1 MCFTSARTTLIC
13 DKLLTPTEMR
23 KVFYGLACACVIMA
37 MTGCGG
43 NKAEDGASGT
53 DSTKT
58 AVEQYKDI
66 YTGAYDKGNTF
77 IVISKKDLRLT
88 VYAPIQGDTVP
99 VAQFPVCLSRNKG
112 PKEKEGDMRTPESE
126 PGDPFTIEQIQPAS
140 DWTHDFGDGRG
151 AILAYGDWFLRL
163 KTGHKGIGIHGSTG
177 NENTVPG
184 RDSEG
189 CIRMRDPDIVTLK
202 EQYARV
208 GMPVIIKQEEQGLKS
223 FEIKR

>member
-1 MCFTSARTTLIC
+1 M
-13 DKLLTPTEMR
+13 K
-23 KVFYGLACACVIMA
+23 
-37 MTGCGG
+37 
-43 NKAEDGASGT
+43 KAIFFLSGT
-53 DSTKT
+53 VLLVAGCSSNSTKGSSGDSSADSTKT

-66 YTGAYDKGNTF
+66 YVGAFDKSKTF

-88 VYAPIQGDTVP
+88 VYAPVDSDTVP

-112 PKEKEGDMRTPESE
+112 QKEKEGDMRTPESE
-126 PGDPFTIEQIQPAS
+126 PGAPFTIEQIQPAS

-151 AILAYGDWFLRL
+151 AILAYGDWFIRL

-189 CIRMRDPDIVTLK
+189 CIRMRDVDIVTLK
-202 EQYARV
+202 EQYARL
-208 GMPVIIKQEEQGLKS
+208 GMPVIIKKEEQGLKS
-223 FEIKR
+223 FEVKR

>member
-1 MCFTSARTTLIC
+1 
-13 DKLLTPTEMR
+13 MR

-43 NKAEDGASGT
+43 YKAEDGASGT

-58 AVEQYKDI
+58 AVEQQYKDI

-99 VAQFPVCLSRNKG
+99 VAQFPVCLSLNKG
-112 PKEKEGDMRTPESE
+112 QKEKPGDMRTPESE
-126 PGDPFTIEQIQPAS
+126 PGEPFVIDAIKPAK

-163 KTGHKGIGIHGSTG
+163 VTPGHHGIGIHGSTG
-177 NENTVPG
+177 NESSVPG
-184 RDSEG
+184 RASEG
-189 CIRMRDPDIVTLK
+189 CIRLRDPDIITLK

-223 FEIKR
+223 FEIKKTK

>member
-1 MCFTSARTTLIC
+1 MMSDMKKTL
-13 DKLLTPTEMR
+13 L
-23 KVFYGLACACVIMA
+23 FFACAWVLVNLA
-37 MTGCGG
+37 SCGG
-43 NKAEDGASGT
+43 KTNEGSGAST
-53 DSTKT
+53 DSVKA

-66 YTGAYDKGNTF
+66 YTGDYDKNQTF
-77 IVISKKDLRLT
+77 IVISKKDLQLT
-88 VYAPIQGDTVP
+88 VYAPVDGDTLP

-112 PKEKEGDMRTPESE
+112 QKEQSGDMRTPESE
-126 PGDPFTIEQIQPAS
+126 PGPPFTIEQIQPAS

-163 KTGHKGIGIHGSTG
+163 KTGHSGIGIHGSTG

-189 CIRMRDPDIVTLK
+189 CIRMRDADIITLK
-202 EQYARV
+202 TQYARV

-223 FEIKR
+223 FEKKK